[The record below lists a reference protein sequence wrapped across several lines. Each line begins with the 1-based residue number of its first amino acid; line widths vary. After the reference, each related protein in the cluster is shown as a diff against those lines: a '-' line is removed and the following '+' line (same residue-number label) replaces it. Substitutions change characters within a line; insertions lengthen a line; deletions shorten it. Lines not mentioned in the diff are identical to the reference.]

1 MTMYSTQNAEMV
13 SGITGYTL
21 YGNDVSE
28 LKNWKAHFLKS
39 YEIGY
44 CGRCSDPVAVEDCSY
59 FDEGEE
65 VYAMFSQRWTS
76 CS

>member
-1 MTMYSTQNAEMV
+1 MTMYYTQNAEMV
-13 SGITGYTL
+13 GGITGYTL

-28 LKNWKAHFLKS
+28 LKNWKDHFLKS

-44 CGRCSDPVAVEDCSY
+44 CGRCSDPVAVKDCSY